1 MSGSPHAKRLNLEDV
16 VMVAFGGG
24 FSVPPRSY
32 SSLLMKLGAQISSWL
47 SLLKEA
53 SSAPAT
59 VPVASNGSEAYGD
72 QANVDVLWI
81 SLSFMAARG
90 TEGDWRDQKVEDVSA
105 PEDQTPTFRG
115 RMQSL
120 VITTA
125 QIGV

>member
-1 MSGSPHAKRLNLEDV
+1 
-16 VMVAFGGG
+16 
-24 FSVPPRSY
+24 
-32 SSLLMKLGAQISSWL
+32 
-47 SLLKEA
+47 
-53 SSAPAT
+53 
-59 VPVASNGSEAYGD
+59 
-72 QANVDVLWI
+72 
-81 SLSFMAARG
+81 MAARG